1 MRDIS
6 RRDFLKGSVAA
17 AAALGLTGI
26 APAFAE
32 EVKTEEKEKLVPS
45 TTVDCDAVVVG
56 AGAAGLMAAM
66 ELAAAG
72 KKTYLLEKGITV
84 AVSNGSQ
91 AGGPARHSQRIPAAQ
106 VHQRR

>member
-1 MRDIS
+1 MKDIS
-6 RRDFLKGSVAA
+6 RIDFLKGSVAA

-32 EVKTEEKEKLVPS
+32 EAKTEEKEKLVPS
-45 TTVDCDAVVVG
+45 STVDCDAVVVG

-72 KKTYLLEKGITV
+72 KKNVQVIGDCRSVGNLRTV
-84 AVSNGSQ
+84 IWGAYE
-91 AGGPARHSQRIPAAQ
+91 AAMK
-106 VHQRR
+106 V